1 MQAIGY
7 REIASEIVNNGYL
20 HSTMIDIIKQNSRNY
35 AKRQITFFKKLPN
48 LQYLPMDGEKES
60 FYAAVDAIVV
70 DYHKFSN

>member
-1 MQAIGY
+1 
-7 REIASEIVNNGYL
+7 
-20 HSTMIDIIKQNSRNY
+20 MIDIIKQNSRNY

-60 FYAAVDAIVV
+60 FQVAVEAIVA